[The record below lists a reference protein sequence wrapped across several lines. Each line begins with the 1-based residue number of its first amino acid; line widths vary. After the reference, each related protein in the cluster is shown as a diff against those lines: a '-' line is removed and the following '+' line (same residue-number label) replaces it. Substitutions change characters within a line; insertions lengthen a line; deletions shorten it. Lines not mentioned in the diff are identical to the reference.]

1 METESKLRLADVFVS
16 ITDPRQ
22 AGKVA
27 HDLVELLVVAVNAV
41 LVGADTFV
49 EIELW
54 ARERIDWLGR
64 YLRLENGIPSHDT
77 FGRLFGLID
86 PDEFETAFRRWAGA
100 VVPTLD
106 GDTVIAIDGKTSR
119 RTGRVDATPLH
130 LVSAFAAGAGLV
142 LGQRATAEKSN
153 EKTAIPELLATL
165 ALEGCIVTIDAMGTQ
180 ANIAQAIRVRGADYL
195 LAVKNNQPL
204 LADSIRDFFIQF
216 QVAPERTPHTASET
230 VEKDHGRIEVRRCL
244 AFDQLDCLASPE
256 QWPGLRS
263 FAIIESE
270 RCIQGKTTLERR
282 FYLNSLPAEA
292 SRLLPAIRAH
302 WTVENRLH
310 WCMDVAFAD
319 DQMRARTKHA
329 AHSVTQETLATLV
342 PDLADWP
349 RSWRYEERDVLP
361 GEQIVVCFSLFLL
374 HLLGQGLSRKT
385 LRKQRDNL
393 WRLGGELIRA
403 LQEDGRLRKLSMDTL
418 VRTVVG
424 NDGGPLLS
432 HGDSEETQ
440 ASFDSTCRKLAQFLA
455 IHSA

>member
-165 ALEGCIVTIDAMGTQ
+165 ALEGCVVTLDAMGTQ
-180 ANIAQAIRVRGADYL
+180 PSIAQAIRDRGADYIL
-195 LAVKNNQPL
+195 SVKGNQPT
-204 LADSIRDFFIQF
+204 LAESMEDFFATF
-216 QVAPERTPHTASET
+216 QTTPDKTPHSFDEV
-230 VEKDHGRIEVRRCL
+230 VEKDHGRVEVRRCY
-244 AFDQLDCLASPE
+244 AFNQINCLASPE
-256 QWPGLRS
+256 RWPDLIS
-263 FAIIESE
+263 FAVIASE
-270 RCIQGKTTLERR
+270 RTIKDKTTLEFR
-282 FYLNSLPAEA
+282 FYISSLPADA
-292 SRLLPAIRAH
+292 ARLNRSIRQH
-302 WTVENRLH
+302 WRVENSVH
-310 WCMDVAFAD
+310 WCMDVVFGD
-319 DQMRARTKHA
+319 DRMRARTDNA
-329 AHSVTQETLATLV
+329 AHNFAVMRHFALNLLRLAPSKRKGGLKVQRLIAATS
-342 PDLADWP
+342 DDYRA
-349 RSWRYEERDVLP
+349 
-361 GEQIVVCFSLFLL
+361 QILGLL
-374 HLLGQGLSRKT
+374 
-385 LRKQRDNL
+385 
-393 WRLGGELIRA
+393 
-403 LQEDGRLRKLSMDTL
+403 
-418 VRTVVG
+418 
-424 NDGGPLLS
+424 
-432 HGDSEETQ
+432 
-440 ASFDSTCRKLAQFLA
+440 
-455 IHSA
+455 